1 MLAKKKVKN
10 GEPEMKWV
18 ESFVK
23 QMEKEASQDFDKNK
37 DTFLAA
43 KISELGA

>member
-1 MLAKKKVKN
+1 MSMKEYLMLAEKKVKN

-23 QMEKEASQDFDKNK
+23 QMEKEAS
-37 DTFLAA
+37 
-43 KISELGA
+43 

>member
-1 MLAKKKVKN
+1 MSMKEYLKLAENKVKA

-23 QMEKEASQDFDKNK
+23 QMEKEA
-37 DTFLAA
+37 T
-43 KISELGA
+43 